1 MVTGPLQVTLTLSA
15 EQVDLI
21 AERVAAILA
30 GQQQPQQGRWLT
42 IDQAA
47 DYVGAK
53 RQRIYDLRAKG
64 RLSKTGDGGRV
75 LIDRH
80 ELDALIERGLT

>member
-1 MVTGPLQVTLTLSA
+1 MSGPLHVTVTLSA

-30 GQQQPQQGRWLT
+30 GPQQTQQGRWLT
-42 IDQAA
+42 IEQAA
-47 DYVGAK
+47 DLIGAK